1 MIDSF
6 EQRQLHERYLSFAI
20 IISSPIYDAVEMSGL
35 EKFQDNP
42 AWRQKLLK
50 HLLTDRPRPAAPKP
64 QEESFDRRPS
74 VGIVLDFPAL
84 IQARKAELELKQQ
97 QQRENKTSS
106 SMDSESGQKY
116 MFPLAENT
124 AKQMAD
130 DSFDALER
138 MCDKTASDP
147 DSTLF
152 QYLNSDDKE
161 QVLATAKTQC
171 SRSNKSDDIET
182 EALRR
187 MLADVADQADLC
199 NESPLK
205 SAECT
210 QLEDVEAPS
219 RFWDNDSMLNAT
231 DSHFPLKTE
240 TSPVKMVGLLR
251 PSTILE
257 ANEADLTGLQSDESC
272 SLNSSFLTAKTLRTE
287 LGSASGSSCYET
299 AADDSLASSSKDVT
313 ETAALNVDDL
323 FYAAIAKAKPHG
335 ISKIEQEELL
345 SDMQET
351 LMDMALTDAAD
362 NTIIELSSSSE
373 NEEEQDGERNEASR
387 ESIKQEECS
396 LIDLDDEEDKENKS
410 TRLNGTIEEMDY
422 MLKKAQEYMETNK
435 TPQETSEQQPDPN
448 IIHLHQKTNS
458 PYKFLMPQNKCEP
471 MLPEKSLPAT
481 GRLRHKINMNY
492 QPTEKFFNEPILR
505 RLAKNQTDNFA
516 HIVSPIRAYTQKS
529 SSAPLMSIFRATSN
543 NLSDTQPEEENSL
556 ICQLKRGQAAALAGK
571 EAKVNPEYF
580 NPSAPF
586 LPKKAYICSDLK
598 QVVDERTPLAMP
610 SVAQIQNYLDSA
622 SDPTVV
628 RHDGKMKTPGKSC
641 ATNQNKSYIPRRVN
655 QSLADLSLASGD
667 VSLYTIKDAKKF

>member
-1 MIDSF
+1 
-6 EQRQLHERYLSFAI
+6 
-20 IISSPIYDAVEMSGL
+20 MSGL

-97 QQRENKTSS
+97 QELENKPSS

-116 MFPLAENT
+116 KFPLAENT
-124 AKQMAD
+124 SKQMAD

-161 QVLATAKTQC
+161 QVLATAKRRS

-231 DSHFPLKTE
+231 ESHFPLKTE

-299 AADDSLASSSKDVT
+299 AADNSLASSSRDVT
-313 ETAALNVDDL
+313 DSAALNVDDL

-335 ISKIEQEELL
+335 ISKVEQEELL

-362 NTIIELSSSSE
+362 STIIELSSSSE
-373 NEEEQDGERNEASR
+373 NEEEQDGERNVASR
-387 ESIKQEECS
+387 ECIKQEECS
-396 LIDLDDEEDKENKS
+396 LVDLDDEEDKENKS
-410 TRLNGTIEEMDY
+410 TRLNGTIEEMEY
-422 MLKKAQEYMETNK
+422 MLKKAQEYMEANK
-435 TPQETSEQQPDPN
+435 NPPESTEQQPDPN
-448 IIHLHQKTNS
+448 IIHLHQKTRS
-458 PYKFLMPQNKCEP
+458 PHKFIMPQRKCEP
-471 MLPEKSLPAT
+471 VLPEKSLPAT
-481 GRLRHKINMNY
+481 GKSRHAINMNY
-492 QPTEKFFNEPILR
+492 PPTGKFFNEPLSFHLR

-529 SSAPLMSIFRATSN
+529 ATAPLMSIFREKSN

-571 EAKVNPEYF
+571 EAKANPEYF

-598 QVVDERTPLAMP
+598 QVVDERTPLPMP
-610 SVAQIQNYLDSA
+610 SVAKIQKYLDSA
-622 SDPTVV
+622 SDPTVM

-667 VSLYTIKDAKKF
+667 VSLYTLKDAKKF